1 MKNYYLIMV
10 WDDVEPELF
19 GPFPTH
25 IERDAKAQEIRE
37 EDGSEHGLFPLDI
50 VAEELTEIEIGA
62 YSGGFF
68 ET

>member
-1 MKNYYLIMV
+1 MINYYLICI

-25 IERDAKAQEIRE
+25 INRDAKAKRLRKVH
-37 EDGSEHGLFPLDI
+37 GNEHGLFPLD
-50 VAEELTEIEIGA
+50 VVTEELAKVEIGA